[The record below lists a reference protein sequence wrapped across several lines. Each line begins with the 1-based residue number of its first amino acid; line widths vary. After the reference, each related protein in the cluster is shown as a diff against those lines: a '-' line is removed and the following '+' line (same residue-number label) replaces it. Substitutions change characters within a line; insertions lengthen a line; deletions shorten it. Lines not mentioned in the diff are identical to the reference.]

1 MEESARQ
8 LKRDFLCLT
17 VRDMKGYLQI
27 TVLQLLHW
35 LQIGW
40 RRGVD
45 MRGGGEEEDD
55 EEEEI
60 SHEDMRNREDGKIK
74 EEDKRERWR

>member
-1 MEESARQ
+1 
-8 LKRDFLCLT
+8 
-17 VRDMKGYLQI
+17 
-27 TVLQLLHW
+27 
-35 LQIGW
+35 
-40 RRGVD
+40 